1 MKTTYIFGHKNP
13 DTDSVTAAIAL
24 SYLKNE
30 IGMKAEPKIL
40 GSINKETKFVLNHF
54 NMKTPELLEDVKV
67 QIEDI
72 PYNRKLMM
80 NENASIYEAY
90 TYMVDNGITGLP
102 IVRDKNLFLGYVSL
116 KEIAT
121 DFIKGDFDYLNASYD
136 NLLKVLNGTELLKFD
151 DEIKGEIMAATYN
164 SELFISSV
172 DLSEDTIVIVGS
184 RKHVINYC
192 ITNKAKM
199 IILIGGQDL
208 TESEFKLAEKNKVN
222 VIKTDKDS
230 FEVAKIIGL
239 SNYIKTI
246 LRNETPIVFNP
257 KDYLTDFSEVSNKLK
272 HTNYP
277 IVDNKNRCQGM
288 LKLNDVNHYDR
299 KSVILVDHNDVKQSV
314 LGLNE
319 ATIVEII
326 DHHAIGNLTT
336 NSPISFRN
344 MSVGSSN
351 TIIYYLYK
359 EAGVKI
365 PASIAGIMLSGILSD
380 TLILKSPTTT
390 DIDREVV
397 EKLSKIAGLNYEEY
411 GMEMLKAGSSLKGLS
426 IEDIVFNDYKE
437 FQSNGMGF
445 GIGQV
450 LTLDYDEILDK
461 KDEFI
466 EFLDKTCEIKR
477 FNLMALFI
485 TDILNNGSYVLYSS
499 NAKQILSLAYD
510 KPDMEEGYY
519 LSGIIS
525 RKKQIVPYIMNEFE
539 NMD

>member
-1 MKTTYIFGHKNP
+1 
-13 DTDSVTAAIAL
+13 
-24 SYLKNE
+24 
-30 IGMKAEPKIL
+30 
-40 GSINKETKFVLNHF
+40 
-54 NMKTPELLEDVKV
+54 
-67 QIEDI
+67 
-72 PYNRKLMM
+72 
-80 NENASIYEAY
+80 
-90 TYMVDNGITGLP
+90 
-102 IVRDKNLFLGYVSL
+102 
-116 KEIAT
+116 
-121 DFIKGDFDYLNASYD
+121 
-136 NLLKVLNGTELLKFD
+136 
-151 DEIKGEIMAATYN
+151 
-164 SELFISSV
+164 
-172 DLSEDTIVIVGS
+172 
-184 RKHVINYC
+184 
-192 ITNKAKM
+192 
-199 IILIGGQDL
+199 
-208 TESEFKLAEKNKVN
+208 
-222 VIKTDKDS
+222 
-230 FEVAKIIGL
+230 
-239 SNYIKTI
+239 
-246 LRNETPIVFNP
+246 
-257 KDYLTDFSEVSNKLK
+257 
-272 HTNYP
+272 
-277 IVDNKNRCQGM
+277 
-288 LKLNDVNHYDR
+288 
-299 KSVILVDHNDVKQSV
+299 
-314 LGLNE
+314 
-319 ATIVEII
+319 
-326 DHHAIGNLTT
+326 
-336 NSPISFRN
+336 

-450 LTLDYDEILDK
+450 LTLDYEEILDK

-466 EFLDKTCEIKR
+466 EFLDKTCEIKG

>member
-13 DTDSVTAAIAL
+13 DTDSVTAAITL
-24 SYLKNE
+24 SHLKKELGIKNE
-30 IGMKAEPKIL
+30 PKVL
-40 GSINKETKFVLNHF
+40 GEINKETAFILDYF
-54 NMKTPELLEDVKV
+54 NIKTPELLEDVKV

-102 IVRDKNLFLGYVSL
+102 IVKDKNQFFGYVSL

-172 DLSEDTIVIVGS
+172 DLSNDTIVIVGS

-199 IILIGGQDL
+199 LILIGGQDL
-208 TESEFKLAEKNKVN
+208 TESELAKAKNNKVN

-246 LRNETPIVFNP
+246 LRNETPVVFKP
-257 KDYLTDFSEVSNKLK
+257 KDYLSDFLEVSNKLK

-277 IVDNKNRCQGM
+277 IVDTKNRCQGM
-288 LKLNDVNHYDR
+288 LKLNDINHYER
-299 KSVILVDHNDVKQSV
+299 KNVILVDHNDIKQSV
-314 LGLNE
+314 TGLNE
-319 ATIVEII
+319 ATIEEII
-326 DHHAIGNLTT
+326 DHHALGNLTT
-336 NSPISFRN
+336 NTPISFRN
-344 MSVGSSN
+344 MSVGSTN
-351 TIIYYLYK
+351 TIIYHLYK
-359 EAGVKI
+359 ETGIKI
-365 PASIAGIMLSGILSD
+365 PKDIAGLMLAGILSD

-390 DIDREVV
+390 EIDREVV
-397 EKLSKIAGLNYEEY
+397 DKLSKISGLNYESF
-411 GMEMLKAGSSLKGLS
+411 GMEMLKAGSSLEGLS
-426 IEDIVFNDYKE
+426 IEDIVFYDYKE
-437 FQSNGMGF
+437 FQTNEMGF
-445 GIGQV
+445 GIGQI
-450 LTLDYDEILDK
+450 LTQDYEEILDRK
-461 KDEFI
+461 EEFI
-466 EFLDKTCEIKR
+466 DFLDKTCELKG
-477 FNLMALFI
+477 FKLMTLFI
-485 TDILNNGSYVLYSS
+485 TDIVNNGSYVIYSS
-499 NAKQILSLAYD
+499 NAKQILSLAFN
-510 KPDMEEGYY
+510 KNDMEEGYY
-519 LSGIIS
+519 LQGVIS
-525 RKKQIVPYIMNEFE
+525 RKKQIVPYIMGEFE